1 MMFIRRIFRDF
12 SLHYFEKARHPST
25 RKTNSM
31 ILLSLSYSFLSFEK
45 SNELLSNMRRK
56 EEEEE
61 KNPEKKQSNGDDS
74 TSYGP
79 NFPS

>member
-1 MMFIRRIFRDF
+1 
-12 SLHYFEKARHPST
+12 
-25 RKTNSM
+25 M

>member
-31 ILLSLSYSFLSFEK
+31 ILLSLSLSYSFLSFEK

-61 KNPEKKQSNGDDS
+61 KKSRKE
-74 TSYGP
+74 TE
-79 NFPS
+79 